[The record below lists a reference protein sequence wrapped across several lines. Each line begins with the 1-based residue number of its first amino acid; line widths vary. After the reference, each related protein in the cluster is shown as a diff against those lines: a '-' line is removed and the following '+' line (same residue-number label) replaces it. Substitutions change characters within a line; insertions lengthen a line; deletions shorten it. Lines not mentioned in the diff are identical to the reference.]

1 MLRCPVHSGANKF
14 VLWRTASTA
23 VVQRSGARTMRTSTK
38 NRFLPA
44 LVHQNVRGRG
54 AQWRNVS
61 YWNCPK
67 RSFSRT
73 SMDGNETP
81 YDKSVTFVVSVG
93 YEREV
98 AVGVVDALKQ
108 SGLSGEAL
116 LAAVR
121 QLAGRWEVGEDEG
134 LEALAASVKQDLASK
149 RGQKVTLT
157 IVPPTGWDSAED
169 PTTEHIAPN
178 WKELGEKTHSRSF
191 TVEAYEGVSLTDVAK
206 FGTGRGADTLGEY
219 LECACSGIMACSTCH
234 VIVDQDWFKTVGAPS
249 EDEQDMLDLAYGPR
263 PTSRLG
269 CQVVLSAELDGLILF
284 LPKGANNIM
293 DHIPFEG

>member
-1 MLRCPVHSGANKF
+1 
-14 VLWRTASTA
+14 
-23 VVQRSGARTMRTSTK
+23 
-38 NRFLPA
+38 
-44 LVHQNVRGRG
+44 
-54 AQWRNVS
+54 
-61 YWNCPK
+61 
-67 RSFSRT
+67 
-73 SMDGNETP
+73 MDGNETP